1 MKSWNAFR
9 SLFAVTTMQFS
20 EQCACHIYRG
30 SGINKA
36 SIALGKNLH
45 VRIQGLGRIM
55 GTGRNP
61 LKEIM
66 RVIELID

>member
-36 SIALGKNLH
+36 SIALGKKLH

-55 GTGRNP
+55 GTE
-61 LKEIM
+61 EIPSK
-66 RVIELID
+66 RL